1 VKTVG
6 EIEDRIRFLLTKELD
21 RRVEGATQRLPHRC
35 KFNHVHQL
43 DARKHD
49 VEGER
54 NWEYNLIAG
63 ERPQTMGLCMYG
75 AGDPEK
81 WPGDICEDE
90 IDAKRCSWFEPVQT
104 KDELLKDFS
113 DQLYQE
119 GWVEDNMPDV
129 AQLLWVL
136 GTSSAGEVQLLV
148 VPWWKRLWYRF
159 LRIRVEPVVKVESPL
174 ALLQAAVKGDD
185 EGDGS

>member
-1 VKTVG
+1 
-6 EIEDRIRFLLTKELD
+6 
-21 RRVEGATQRLPHRC
+21 
-35 KFNHVHQL
+35 
-43 DARKHD
+43 
-49 VEGER
+49 
-54 NWEYNLIAG
+54 
-63 ERPQTMGLCMYG
+63 MYG
-75 AGDPEK
+75 AEDPEK